1 MITIFSECN
10 ITVVQSVS
18 YFEETSADDLFV
30 SQHYSAQKD
39 YYVKIFINDT
49 VGR

>member
-30 SQHYSAQKD
+30 SQQHYVMLKTSLYD
-39 YYVKIFINDT
+39 NIH
-49 VGR
+49 